1 MDVKTAHL
9 NAPIVCELYIE
20 QPESYG
26 RKGPNGEK
34 LVCRLKKF
42 LSGLKQSGQNWN
54 CLLRGYLTQE
64 GFVQS
69 QLIRVFMLKVLNF
82 GQVIAIVWVDDIIIA
97 GINTD
102 VLKKAKESLIM
113 RFKMKD
119 LGVLS
124 WFLGIQ
130 FKCENDF
137 IEMSQSKFV
146 EKILERFNLSDCKPK
161 AVSCELGANKAST
174 VNETEFENVKLLEV

>member
-1 MDVKTAHL
+1 
-9 NAPIVCELYIE
+9 
-20 QPESYG
+20 
-26 RKGPNGEK
+26 
-34 LVCRLKKF
+34 
-42 LSGLKQSGQNWN
+42 
-54 CLLRGYLTQE
+54 
-64 GFVQS
+64 
-69 QLIRVFMLKVLNF
+69 MLKVLNF
-82 GQVIAIVWVDDIIIA
+82 GGVIAIVWVDDIIIA

-102 VLKKAKESLIM
+102 VL

-130 FKCENDF
+130 FKCKNDF
-137 IEMSQSKFV
+137 IERSQSKFV

-161 AVSCELGANKAST
+161 AVPCELGANKAST

>member
-102 VLKKAKESLIM
+102 VLKKTKESLIM

-124 WFLGIQ
+124 WFLLYPIQ
-130 FKCENDF
+130 VWKWFYWNEPKQVCRTDSGKVQPVWLQA
-137 IEMSQSKFV
+137 MQKQSHASWAQTKPV
-146 EKILERFNLSDCKPK
+146 QSMKLNLKM
-161 AVSCELGANKAST
+161 
-174 VNETEFENVKLLEV
+174 

>member
-9 NAPIVCELYIE
+9 NAPIVCEFYIE

-64 GFVQS
+64 GLVYTITADPCVYVKS
-69 QLIRVFMLKVLNF
+69 
-82 GQVIAIVWVDDIIIA
+82 
-97 GINTD
+97 
-102 VLKKAKESLIM
+102 
-113 RFKMKD
+113 
-119 LGVLS
+119 
-124 WFLGIQ
+124 
-130 FKCENDF
+130 
-137 IEMSQSKFV
+137 
-146 EKILERFNLSDCKPK
+146 
-161 AVSCELGANKAST
+161 
-174 VNETEFENVKLLEV
+174 TEFWPSNCNCMG

>member
-82 GQVIAIVWVDDIIIA
+82 GGVIAIVWVDDIIIA
-97 GINTD
+97 GINT
-102 VLKKAKESLIM
+102 
-113 RFKMKD
+113 
-119 LGVLS
+119 
-124 WFLGIQ
+124 
-130 FKCENDF
+130 
-137 IEMSQSKFV
+137 
-146 EKILERFNLSDCKPK
+146 
-161 AVSCELGANKAST
+161 
-174 VNETEFENVKLLEV
+174 

>member
-20 QPESYG
+20 QPEGYG

-82 GQVIAIVWVDDIIIA
+82 GQVIAIVWVDDIVIA

-102 VLKKAKESLIM
+102 VL

-130 FKCENDF
+130 FKCKDDF

-161 AVSCELGANKAST
+161 AVPCELGANKAST